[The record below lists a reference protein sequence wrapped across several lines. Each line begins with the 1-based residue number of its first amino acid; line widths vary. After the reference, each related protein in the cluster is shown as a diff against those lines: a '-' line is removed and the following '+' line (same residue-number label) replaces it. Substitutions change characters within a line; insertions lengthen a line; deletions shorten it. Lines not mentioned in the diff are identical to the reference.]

1 MKVVNTTVAV
11 DHHHQHHYHNTHA
24 DGNRWSGNFYFRL
37 YRQTEVKKIPTLR
50 VLSAQYLNKNS
61 SGDEI
66 ANVLVNDD
74 IAHT

>member
-1 MKVVNTTVAV
+1 MFNPYAK
-11 DHHHQHHYHNTHA
+11 
-24 DGNRWSGNFYFRL
+24 F
-37 YRQTEVKKIPTLR
+37 EVSMTNCSNDVKNNAK
-50 VLSAQYLNKNS
+50 YNKNS